1 MKLVNSMNYNDL
13 IESSLSFLNFK
24 KTLREASKDSHNNEY
39 MTNCTMNVIDFDQYK
54 DYYIKQLNLPKI
66 YDYKDEEKTRNIKSN
81 DVLFIYN
88 DEIYFIEFKNG
99 SINKTDTFKIHTKL
113 YDSLLII
120 LDILGENI
128 SFSKE
133 NIKYIL
139 VFNEEK
145 KHNAK
150 SFNSTDLQYITSR
163 VGQLANDEIIQ
174 FDLHKFKDIYLNEVH
189 TYTKSEFERMFVDK
203 YKNIDMFVNACSGA

>member
-1 MKLVNSMNYNDL
+1 MNYNDL